1 MKVRVAAL
9 LATTS
14 FLLSVQDKTVLS
26 SFQDLMQPIL
36 NTVVEALKADETLG
50 KLALESLVDLSKTHP
65 QFW

>member
-50 KLALESLVDLSKTHP
+50 KLALESLVDLAKTHP
-65 QFW
+65 